1 MQPALKF
8 PHGKKTDGF
17 PHFVKYVIG
26 SNECLHEVTIL
37 LHMGNEVIVKCR
49 PKEGLLNLNYSQN
62 TYISLTHTSH
72 TPEEIIE
79 LNLNQS
85 V

>member
-1 MQPALKF
+1 MQPAF
-8 PHGKKTDGF
+8 Q
-17 PHFVKYVIG
+17 I
-26 SNECLHEVTIL
+26 SCLVRKQMAFLT
-37 LHMGNEVIVKCR
+37 
-49 PKEGLLNLNYSQN
+49 LLNMLLDQMSVFMKLLFYFMKWSYSEMQTQRGSTKFKLQQN

>member
-1 MQPALKF
+1 MKLLFYFMKWSYSEMQTHRGSTKF
-8 PHGKKTDGF
+8 K
-17 PHFVKYVIG
+17 
-26 SNECLHEVTIL
+26 LQ
-37 LHMGNEVIVKCR
+37 
-49 PKEGLLNLNYSQN
+49 QN